1 MRFLFSSSKTG
12 LKKVT
17 TLQAMIPSILFI
29 KYEIFF
35 PLFIHVRTHMFCFF
49 RRVQYQYTKGLIC
62 KVMLSRLAVLR
73 DTQTF
78 PCSNTQL
85 KNSFWKPSK
94 TLFCRIYFL
103 FSPFSF
109 SSNKL
114 CVFRGMRCSQ
124 WWFSCRLKPGV
135 ALFCLKVC
143 SVHLGHSLL
152 WRRQLQKSQRLQVNN
167 FWLWIRFFFMRGAEK
182 ISNAV
187 DLFRIRG
194 L

>member
-35 PLFIHVRTHMFCFF
+35 PLFTHVRTHMFCFF

-62 KVMLSRLAVLR
+62 KVTLSRLAVLR

-94 TLFCRIYFL
+94 TLFSVGFIFCFPLFPSPPISCVCSEGCAVVSDDLVAGLSPVWLYSASRSVVSTWAIL
-103 FSPFSF
+103 FS
-109 SSNKL
+109 
-114 CVFRGMRCSQ
+114 GGG
-124 WWFSCRLKPGV
+124 SCRKASGFRLTTFDSG
-135 ALFCLKVC
+135 
-143 SVHLGHSLL
+143 SV
-152 WRRQLQKSQRLQVNN
+152 
-167 FWLWIRFFFMRGAEK
+167 FFYER
-182 ISNAV
+182 S
-187 DLFRIRG
+187 
-194 L
+194 